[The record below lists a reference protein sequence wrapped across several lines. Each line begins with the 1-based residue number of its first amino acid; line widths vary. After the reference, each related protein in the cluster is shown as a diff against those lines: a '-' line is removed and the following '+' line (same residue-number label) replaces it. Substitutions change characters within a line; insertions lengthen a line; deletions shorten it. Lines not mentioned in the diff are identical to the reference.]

1 MAGLVVELR
10 APLLETRQLHPGR
23 IGGGE
28 QLVEDRRFDLLDI
41 ETRPVDVL
49 QAQVVPVV
57 RRLAQIPAQGVDHL
71 LRLVAGQFLGRDQVL
86 AHPAER
92 VQQRLRSML
101 LGLRQFLAQPAA
113 GAIVGALQAGVGHAR
128 FLVDGVVHMLALC
141 PPAGHA
147 PLVLALMGLPG
158 AGKSTLAQALAAA
171 ARFSILDRDEIRAGI
186 RADDASDAL
195 REEADRLLLRRVGS
209 GVRAALNLIVDGKS
223 WARAGDRAALAEAV
237 EDAGGDLV
245 WCWLDLPPEAA
256 IARVQA
262 DREHP
267 APDRNA
273 RLVLRVAARFEPPPP
288 GCWRFDAL
296 LPPAEIVRQV
306 LLRVAG
312 RLDAILIEDRPQ
324 DLP

>member
-1 MAGLVVELR
+1 
-10 APLLETRQLHPGR
+10 
-23 IGGGE
+23 
-28 QLVEDRRFDLLDI
+28 
-41 ETRPVDVL
+41 
-49 QAQVVPVV
+49 
-57 RRLAQIPAQGVDHL
+57 
-71 LRLVAGQFLGRDQVL
+71 
-86 AHPAER
+86 
-92 VQQRLRSML
+92 
-101 LGLRQFLAQPAA
+101 
-113 GAIVGALQAGVGHAR
+113 
-128 FLVDGVVHMLALC
+128 MLALC
-141 PPAGHA
+141 PPSGHVV
-147 PLVLALMGLPG
+147 LVLALMGLPG
-158 AGKSTLAQALAAA
+158 AGKSTLAAGLAAA
-171 ARFSILDRDEIRAGI
+171 TRWSILDRDQIRFERHPG
-186 RADDASDAL
+186 DASDAA
-195 REEADRLLLRRVGS
+195 REEADRLLLRRAGT